1 MLNVSTRWQQV
12 HHATMTNVFIFVLF
26 FLDWLNWSGLGLIGT
41 RKYNFPLTLSV
52 LCSSRNVVRF
62 QFSYDKS
69 LLFVSLLFVSFVGIL
84 LLSLYAKYIFERRV
98 QIRVTLTP
106 HNVTF

>member
-1 MLNVSTRWQQV
+1 
-12 HHATMTNVFIFVLF
+12 MTNVFIFVLF
-26 FLDWLNWSGLGLIGT
+26 FLDWLNWLRLIGT
-41 RKYNFPLTLSV
+41 RKYNVPLTLSV

-69 LLFVSLLFVSFVGIL
+69 LLFVYLLFVSFIGIL
-84 LLSLYAKYIFERRV
+84 LLSLYVKYIFKRRV

-106 HNVTF
+106 QGVHFNFPFCYVAQARM